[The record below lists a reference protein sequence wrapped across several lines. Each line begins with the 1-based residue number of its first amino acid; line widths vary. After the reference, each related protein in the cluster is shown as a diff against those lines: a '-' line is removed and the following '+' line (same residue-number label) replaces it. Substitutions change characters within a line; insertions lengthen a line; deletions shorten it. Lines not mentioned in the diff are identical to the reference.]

1 MNSDS
6 IESLEQF
13 LKLQKSLHGPRS
25 TEAARVVGRMAQA
38 YCTRKDYRTA
48 ERLFNQALQIL
59 REHAKPSQTI
69 IREFMSQLAEI
80 ERLQN
85 SPPDDLQDDMQWLRV
100 STDRLPA
107 FTPESHLH
115 LPPEPAEH
123 TEPREAG
130 ANTPSP
136 KACPAGGVSDRA
148 IADAKLHVHK
158 LQQATGHDTKEVA
171 DALRKLADLYA
182 RREQLDEMEPLL
194 IEALRIRETVCGE
207 QHLNVSTDLKNLG
220 RLYYF
225 KRDYAK
231 ADALLAR
238 ARAIREKAL
247 GRDHSLVADVVEWQA
262 RVMRKTFRLSEAE
275 QAEAFVAISRERNK
289 SDWDKFKDLGEKLYD
304 EGMLLESQ
312 AMWMA
317 ALEECADFRFDDP
330 RLSLTLENLAEI
342 YWRRRKFDKA
352 EPLCKQILQIV
363 ETLLGP
369 DHPDVGMAANNLAIL
384 CEKQG
389 KHAEA
394 AILYQQALAIT
405 QNWMPADS
413 DEIKTMRE
421 SHARARNAAQRQV
434 EQKLEDSRNGGRW
447 TKSGWWKA
455 YAE

>member
-107 FTPESHLH
+107 FTPEIHLH

-136 KACPAGGVSDRA
+136 KARPAGGVSDRA

-231 ADALLAR
+231 AEAL
-238 ARAIREKAL
+238 
-247 GRDHSLVADVVEWQA
+247 
-262 RVMRKTFRLSEAE
+262 
-275 QAEAFVAISRERNK
+275 
-289 SDWDKFKDLGEKLYD
+289 
-304 EGMLLESQ
+304 
-312 AMWMA
+312 
-317 ALEECADFRFDDP
+317 P
-330 RLSLTLENLAEI
+330 
-342 YWRRRKFDKA
+342 
-352 EPLCKQILQIV
+352 
-363 ETLLGP
+363 
-369 DHPDVGMAANNLAIL
+369 
-384 CEKQG
+384 
-389 KHAEA
+389 
-394 AILYQQALAIT
+394 
-405 QNWMPADS
+405 
-413 DEIKTMRE
+413 
-421 SHARARNAAQRQV
+421 HARARPHAPPHGRPPRHDGPTRRRRGVRRWSSRRRRSWRGVRRRCTGARPRPVAARQRARRTP
-434 EQKLEDSRNGGRW
+434 SRP
-447 TKSGWWKA
+447 SP
-455 YAE
+455 